1 MRRINSLASAAIFCI
16 IFFTPF
22 FVPTAHSQPR
32 TRPPQPARPPERYVA
47 VLARLAAMTSSPIT
61 AWRAHAADGVP
72 HGEDPALD
80 DSQWT
85 AITLV
90 GGRGAPATP
99 TPGNGHAWYR
109 ASVEIPATV
118 GGHDIRGSRVRLAL
132 RLSNDGRIFFNGAL
146 VAQGDNRTL
155 DPILVA
161 EHAVPGEKIRVAIRT
176 PYHAENGRLTGAQL
190 LIDNPGQPDPGDL
203 RGDILAAEE
212 TAAAFPN
219 GKDDHERQLDAAVK
233 AIDFA
238 ALDRNDQ
245 PAFARSLAAASHGLQ
260 PLRDWM
266 QQFTVKAVGNAH
278 IDMAWLWTWTETVEV
293 VRDTFTTALELMREN
308 PGFTYAQSSVQD
320 YAWLRDKYPA
330 LFDQIRKRV
339 EEGRWELVGGM
350 WVEPDLNMPD
360 GESLVRQLLTGTRF
374 FEKEFNKSTTV
385 GWNPD
390 SFGYN
395 WQLPQIYKRSGFDSF
410 VTQKMSWNETN
421 LFPYKLFWWQSPDGS
436 KVLTY
441 FPHGYNGGISQTQ
454 LAQDVADYAPAD
466 NFPEI
471 MHLYGVGDHGGGP
484 TRQML
489 DEAVRL
495 KEPTTVFPKLEFGT
509 ARGFFDDLEHKIASG
524 DLKPPTWDSE
534 LYLEYHRGCYTT
546 QSETKKQ
553 IRRNEEQLQ
562 NAEKFAALDYLRT
575 GSYPNARF
583 EDIWKRVLFDMFHD
597 IMPGSGIGVNYVD
610 AVNNLDDAR
619 RDSGAILDGAL
630 GDIASRTDTQ
640 GAGIPVV
647 VYNPLSWE
655 RTGAVAIDLHTP
667 PAGQRYEARDSAGQ
681 PLLSQIAAQRSAA
694 QDVTLEVMVKNVP
707 PVGYETIHI
716 VTVPAAR
723 ADSTPLKVAGTAVEN
738 EFFRMK
744 IDPQSGCV
752 TSLVTKADKK
762 ESVAPGGCGGLLQTF
777 VDRPAQQDAWEIKF
791 DEKSWDL
798 KQPESVKVIESGPER
813 AVIRI
818 NDKFQSSSIQR
829 DVIVRA
835 GDPRV
840 EVNLHAD
847 WHENHILLK
856 VGFPSAAQSEKAT
869 FEIPYGTIQRP
880 TTRRNSIEQA
890 QFEVP
895 ALRWGDISN
904 ESQGVSLLNA
914 SKYGYDAKDN
924 VIRISL
930 LRSPNMPAPDNHAA
944 DQGVHDMTY
953 ALYAHGGNW
962 RTGKSMRQGYE
973 LNYPLIALK
982 TDAHAGALPAKHAF
996 ARIEPGNVILT
1007 VMKKAEDDGALI
1019 FRFYEFEGKATAVK
1033 LELPE
1038 KAASATEANLMEKRE
1053 RPIQLAPDG
1062 RSLSLEA
1069 KPYEI
1074 RTIAVTFAPEK

>member
-1 MRRINSLASAAIFCI
+1 MPRIQSLAGTAVFC
-16 IFFTPF
+16 
-22 FVPTAHSQPR
+22 ALALHAQPR
-32 TRPPQPARPPERYVA
+32 ARPPQPIRPPERYA
-47 VLARLAAMTSSPIT
+47 TVLTRLAAMTSTSVT

-72 HGEDPALD
+72 HGEDPALA

-85 AITLV
+85 AITLT
-90 GGRGAPATP
+90 GGRGAAAAPA
-99 TPGNGHAWYR
+99 PGNGHAWYR
-109 ASVEIPATV
+109 ATIEIPATV
-118 GGHDIRGSRVRLAL
+118 GGRDIRGSRVRLAV

-146 VAQGDNRTL
+146 VAQGENRTL
-155 DPILVA
+155 DPILLA
-161 EHAVPGEKIRVAIRT
+161 EHAVPGEKIHVAIRT

-203 RGDILAAEE
+203 RGDIIAAEE

-245 PAFARSLAAASHGLQ
+245 PAFARSLGAASHTLQ

-266 QQFTVKAVGNAH
+266 QQFTVKAVGNSH
-278 IDMAWLWTWTETVEV
+278 IDMAWLWPWTETVEV
-293 VRDTFTTALELMREN
+293 VRDTFTTALELMREY

-330 LFDQIRKRV
+330 LFEQIRKRV

-350 WVEPDLNMPD
+350 WIEPDLNMPD

-374 FEKEFNKSTTV
+374 FEKEFNKSTNI

-421 LFPYKLFWWQSPDGS
+421 LFPYKLFWWQAPDGS

-441 FPHGYNGGISQTQ
+441 FPHGYSGGISQTQ
-454 LAQDVADYAPAD
+454 LAQDVADYVPED
-466 NFPEI
+466 HFPEV

-495 KEPTTVFPKLEFGT
+495 KEPSAVFPKLEFGT
-509 ARGFFDDLEHKIASG
+509 ARGFFDDMERKISSG

-562 NAEKFAALDYLRT
+562 NAEKFAAVDYLRT

-597 IMPGSGIGVNYVD
+597 IMPGSGIGINYVD
-610 AVNNLDDAR
+610 AVNNLNDAR
-619 RDSGAILDGAL
+619 RDSAAILDGAL
-630 GDIASRTDTQ
+630 GDIASRADTL

-655 RTGAVAIDLHTP
+655 RTGAIAIDLHAP
-667 PAGQRYEARDSAGQ
+667 PSGQRYEARDSAGQ
-681 PLLSQIAAQRSAA
+681 PLLSQIAAQRSAT
-694 QDVTLEVMVKNVP
+694 QDVSLEVMVKNVP

-723 ADSTPLKVAGTAVEN
+723 AESSPLKVAGTTVEN
-738 EFFRMK
+738 EFLRMK
-744 IDPQSGCV
+744 IDPQTGCV
-752 TSLVTKADKK
+752 TSLVTKADNR

-813 AVIRI
+813 YVVRI
-818 NDKFQSSSIQR
+818 NDKFQNSTFQR

-835 GDPRV
+835 GEPRI

-847 WHENHILLK
+847 WHENHVLLK

-930 LRSPNMPAPDNHAA
+930 LRSPNMPAPDNHVA
-944 DQGVHDMTY
+944 DQGFHDMTY
-953 ALYAHGGNW
+953 ALYAHTGDW
-962 RTGKSMRQGYE
+962 RTGKTMRQGYE

-982 TDAHAGALPAKHAF
+982 TEAHAGALPAKHAF

-1007 VMKKAEDDGALI
+1007 VMKKAEDDAALI
-1019 FRFYEFEGKATAVK
+1019 FRFYEFEGKAAQVK
-1033 LELPE
+1033 LDLPE

-1053 RPIQLAPDG
+1053 RPIQLAADG
-1062 RSLSLEA
+1062 RSLTLDA

-1074 RTIAVTFAPEK
+1074 RTVAVTFAPEK

>member
-1 MRRINSLASAAIFCI
+1 MASL
-16 IFFTPF
+16 P
-22 FVPTAHSQPR
+22 V
-32 TRPPQPARPPERYVA
+32 
-47 VLARLAAMTSSPIT
+47 T
-61 AWRAHAADGVP
+61 AWRTHSADGVP

-80 DSQWT
+80 DSQWQSV
-85 AITLV
+85 TLS
-90 GGRGAPATP
+90 GGRGAG
-99 TPGNGHAWYR
+99 GNNAAAGHSWYR
-109 ASVEIPATV
+109 TTIEIPSTV
-118 GGHDIRGSRVRLAL
+118 GGRDIRGSRVRLL
-132 RLSNDGRIFFNGAL
+132 VRFSNDGRIFFNGAL
-146 VAQGDNRTL
+146 VAQGDGRTL
-155 DPILVA
+155 DPIPIA
-161 EHAVPGEKIRVAIRT
+161 EHAVPGEKLHVAIRT
-176 PYHAENGRLTGAQL
+176 PYHAESGRLAGAQL
-190 LIDNPGQPDPGDL
+190 LIDRPIDQPSQPDPGSL
-203 RGDILAAEE
+203 RSDIIAAEE

-233 AIDFA
+233 TIDFG

-245 PAFARSLAAASHGLQ
+245 AAFTRSLSASSHALQ

-278 IDMAWLWTWTETVEV
+278 IDMAWLWSWTETVEV
-293 VRDTFTTALELMREN
+293 VRDTFTTALELMREY

-330 LFDQIRKRV
+330 LFNQIRQRV
-339 EEGRWELVGGM
+339 AEGRWELVGGM

-374 FEKEFNKSTTV
+374 FEKEFGKSTTV

-421 LFPYKLFWWQSPDGS
+421 PFPYKLFWWEAPDGS

-441 FPHGYNGGISQTQ
+441 FPHGYNRGIDQDQ
-454 LAQDVADYAPAD
+454 LAQDIADYVPED
-466 NFPEI
+466 HFPEI

-509 ARGFFDDLEHKIASG
+509 ARGFFDDLERKISSG
-524 DLKPPTWDSE
+524 DLKPPTWDNE

-562 NAEKFAALDYLRT
+562 NAEKFAAVDYLRT
-575 GSYPNARF
+575 GSYPNTRI

-597 IMPGSGIGVNYVD
+597 VMPGSGIGVNYVEAVQNLND
-610 AVNNLDDAR
+610 AH
-619 RDSGAILDGAL
+619 RDSGAILNSAL
-630 GDIASRTDTQ
+630 DDIAQRADTQ
-640 GAGIPVV
+640 GAGVPVV
-647 VYNPLSWE
+647 IFNPLSWD
-655 RTGAVAIDLHTP
+655 RTGAVAIGLHAP
-667 PAGQRYEARDSAGQ
+667 PAGQRYEARDSSGQ
-681 PLLSQIAAQRSAA
+681 PLLSQVIGGNAGRPG
-694 QDVTLEVMVKNVP
+694 VTLEVTVKNVP
-707 PVGYETIHI
+707 AVGYETIHI

-723 ADSTPLKVAGTAVEN
+723 QEATPLKIAGTDIEN

-744 IDPQSGCV
+744 VDPQTGCIA
-752 TSLVTKADKK
+752 SLIIKADNK
-762 ESVAPGGCGGLLQTF
+762 ESVAPNGCGGLLQTF
-777 VDRPAQQDAWEIKF
+777 VDRPPQQDAWEIKF
-791 DEKSWDL
+791 DERSWDL
-798 KQPESVKVIESGPER
+798 KQPESVKLIESGPER

-818 NDKFQSSSIQR
+818 ANKFQNSTFER

-847 WHENHILLK
+847 WRENHILLK
-856 VGFPSAAQSEKAT
+856 AGFPSAAQSEKAT

-890 QFEVP
+890 MFEVP
-895 ALRWGDISN
+895 ALRWGDISDT
-904 ESQGVSLLNA
+904 SQGVSLLNA

-924 VIRISL
+924 IIRLSL
-930 LRSPNMPAPDNHAA
+930 LRSPNMPAPDNHVA

-953 ALYAHGGNW
+953 AFYAHSGDWRAGN
-962 RTGKSMRQGYE
+962 TMRQGYE
-973 LNYPLIALK
+973 LNYPLIAVK
-982 TDAHAGALPAKHAF
+982 AEAHAGALPAKHAF
-996 ARIEPGNVILT
+996 ARIEPANVILT
-1007 VMKKAEDDGALI
+1007 VMKKAEDDSALI
-1019 FRFYEFEGKATAVK
+1019 FRFYEFEGKPAQVK
-1033 LELPE
+1033 LELPG
-1038 KAASATEANLMEKRE
+1038 KAAGATEANLMEKRE
-1053 RPIQLAPDG
+1053 HSVPLAADG
-1062 RSLSLEA
+1062 RSLTLQTR
-1069 KPYEI
+1069 PYEI
-1074 RTIAVTFAPEK
+1074 RSVAVTFAPEK

>member
-1 MRRINSLASAAIFCI
+1 MPRRTPHPAAAICCLLAALA
-16 IFFTPF
+16 PSL
-22 FVPTAHSQPR
+22 PAQPR
-32 TRPPQPARPPERYVA
+32 GRTQPTRPPERYA
-47 VLARLAAMTSSPIT
+47 TVLARLAAMTTTPVTS
-61 AWRAHAADGVP
+61 WRTHSADGVP

-85 AITLV
+85 PLTLS
-90 GGRGAPATP
+90 GGRGGGGGNNAAA
-99 TPGNGHAWYR
+99 PGNGHAWYR
-109 ASVEIPATV
+109 TTIEIPATV
-118 GGHDIRGSRVRLAL
+118 GGRDIRGSRVRLAV
-132 RLSNDGRIFFNGAL
+132 RIQNDGRIFFNGAL
-146 VAQGDNRTL
+146 AAQGDNRTL
-155 DPILVA
+155 DPILIT
-161 EHAVPGEKIRVAIRT
+161 EKAVPGEKVRVAIRT
-176 PYHAENGRLTGAQL
+176 PYHAETGRLTGAQL

-203 RGDILAAEE
+203 RGDIVAAEE
-212 TAAAFPN
+212 TASAFPN

-238 ALDRNDQ
+238 ALDRGDQ
-245 PAFARSLAAASHGLQ
+245 PAFARSLVAASHGLQ

-278 IDMAWLWTWTETVEV
+278 IDMAWLWSWTETVEV
-293 VRDTFTTALELMREN
+293 VRDTFTTALELMREY

-374 FEKEFNKSTTV
+374 FEKEFGKSTTV

-390 SFGYN
+390 TFGYN
-395 WQLPQIYKRSGFDSF
+395 WQLPQIYKRAGFDSF

-421 LFPYKLFWWQSPDGS
+421 QFPYKLFWWQAPDGS

-441 FPHGYNGGISQTQ
+441 FPHGYSRGIDQAQ
-454 LAQDVADYAPAD
+454 LAEDISTYVPEDK
-466 NFPEI
+466 FPEI
-471 MHLYGVGDHGGGP
+471 MHIYGVGDHGGGP

-489 DEAVRL
+489 DEALRL
-495 KEPTTVFPKLEFGT
+495 KQPNTVFPKLEFGT
-509 ARGFFDDLEHKIASG
+509 ARGFFDDLGHKIDSG
-524 DLKPPTWDSE
+524 DLKPPTWDNE

-553 IRRNEEQLQ
+553 IRLNEEQLQ
-562 NAEKFAALDYLRT
+562 NAEKFAAVNYLRT

-583 EDIWKRVLFDMFHD
+583 EEIWKRVLFDMFHD
-597 IMPGSGIGVNYVD
+597 IMPGSGIAVNYVEALQNLSD
-610 AVNNLDDAR
+610 AH

-630 GDIASRTDTQ
+630 GDIASRVDTQ

-655 RTGAVAIDLHTP
+655 RTAAVSVDLHAP

-681 PLLSQIAAQRSAA
+681 PLLSQIISQRPAT
-694 QDVTLEVMVKNVP
+694 QDVTLEVMAKNVP

-716 VTVPAAR
+716 VAVPTAR
-723 ADSTPLKVAGTAVEN
+723 AQTTPLKVAGTSIEN

-744 IDPQSGCV
+744 IDPQTGCV
-752 TSLVTKADKK
+752 TSLVTKADGK

-798 KQPESVKVIESGPER
+798 KQPQSVKVVENGPER
-813 AVIRI
+813 AVVHIT
-818 NDKFQSSSIQR
+818 DKFQNSTFDR

-835 GDPRV
+835 GEPRV
-840 EVNLHAD
+840 DVNLHAD

-890 QFEVP
+890 MFEVP
-895 ALRWGDISN
+895 ALRWADISN
-904 ESQGVSLLNA
+904 ESQGASLLNA

-930 LRSPNMPAPDNHAA
+930 LRSPNMPAPDNHVA
-944 DQGVHDMTY
+944 DQGAHDMTY
-953 ALYAHGGNW
+953 ALYAHSGDW
-962 RTGKSMRQGYE
+962 RAGKTMRQGYE

-982 TDAHAGALPAKHAF
+982 TEAHAGALPAKHAF
-996 ARIEPGNVILT
+996 ARIDPGNVVLT
-1007 VMKKAEDDGALI
+1007 VMKKAEDDAAVI
-1019 FRFYEFEGKATAVK
+1019 FRFYEFEGKPAQVK
-1033 LELPE
+1033 LDLPE
-1038 KAASATEANLMEKRE
+1038 KAAKATEANLMEKRE
-1053 RPIQLAPDG
+1053 GAVQLAADG
-1062 RSLSLEA
+1062 RSLTLAA

-1074 RTIAVTFAPEK
+1074 RTVAVTFAPEK

>member
-1 MRRINSLASAAIFCI
+1 MRFWKAAGLLALASLAFG
-16 IFFTPF
+16 
-22 FVPTAHSQPR
+22 QPR
-32 TRPPQPARPPERYVA
+32 TRPQQQRPPERYGP
-47 VLARLAAMTSSPIT
+47 VLTRLAAMTMAPVT
-61 AWRAHAADGVP
+61 AWKAHAADGVP
-72 HGEDPALD
+72 HGEDPTLD

-85 AITLV
+85 AITLGG
-90 GGRGAPATP
+90 GGRGAANPGPGA
-99 TPGNGHAWYR
+99 PGNGHAWYR
-109 ASVEIPATV
+109 TTVEIPATV
-118 GGHDIRGSRVRLAL
+118 GGREVRGARVRLL
-132 RLSNDGRIFFNGAL
+132 VRFSNDGRIFFNGAL
-146 VAQGDNRTL
+146 AAQGDGRTL
-155 DPILVA
+155 DPILIA
-161 EHAVPGEKIRVAIRT
+161 EHAAPGDKIHIAIRT

-190 LIDNPGQPDPGDL
+190 LIDRPGQPDAGAL
-203 RGDILAAEE
+203 RTDIIAAEE
-212 TAAAFPN
+212 IARAFPD

-245 PAFARSLAAASHGLQ
+245 AAFTRSLAASNHALQ

-266 QQFTVKAVGNAH
+266 QQFQIKAVGNAH
-278 IDMAWLWTWTETVEV
+278 IDMAWLWSWTETVEV
-293 VRDTFTTALELMREN
+293 VRDTFTTALELMREY
-308 PGFTYAQSSVQD
+308 PSFTFAQSSVQD

-330 LFDQIRKRV
+330 LFEQIKQRV
-339 EEGRWELVGGM
+339 NEGRWELVGGM

-374 FEKEFNKSTTV
+374 FEKEFGKSTTI

-395 WQLPQIYKRSGFDSF
+395 WQLPQIYRRSGFDSF

-421 LFPYKLFWWQSPDGS
+421 LFPFKLFWWQAPDGS

-441 FPHGYNGGISQTQ
+441 FPHGYNRGIDQTQ
-454 LAQDVADYAPAD
+454 LAEDVAEYVPEDHAP
-466 NFPEI
+466 EL

-495 KEPTTVFPKLEFGT
+495 KQPDAIFPKLDFGT
-509 ARGFFDDLEHKIASG
+509 ARGFFNDLEAKIESG
-524 DLKPPTWDSE
+524 ALKPPTWNNE

-562 NAEKFAALDYLRT
+562 TAEKFAAIDYLRT
-575 GSYPNARF
+575 GAYPNARF
-583 EDIWKRVLFDMFHD
+583 EEIWKRVLFDMFHD
-597 IMPGSGIGVNYVD
+597 VMPGSGIGVNYEE
-610 AVNNLDDAR
+610 AIANLNDAR
-619 RDSGAILDGAL
+619 RDSGAILESAL
-630 GDIASRTDTQ
+630 DHIADRVSTQ

-655 RTGAVAIDLHTP
+655 RTGPVTVELHAP

-681 PLLSQIAAQRSAA
+681 LLLSQITGKHPADDS
-694 QDVTLEVMVKNVP
+694 VSLEVMVKGVP
-707 PVGYETIHI
+707 AVGYETIH
-716 VTVPAAR
+716 VAAVPAAR
-723 ADSTPLKVAGTAVEN
+723 PEASTLKVAGTTVEN

-744 IDPQSGCV
+744 IDPKTGCV
-752 TSLVTKADKK
+752 TSLVNKADGK
-762 ESVAPGGCGGLLQTF
+762 ESVAANGCGGLLQTF

-813 AVIRI
+813 AVIHI
-818 NDKFQSSSIQR
+818 SDKFQSSTFDR

-835 GDPRV
+835 GSPRV
-840 EVNLHAD
+840 DVDLHAD

-856 VGFPSAAQSEKAT
+856 VGFPSAASSDKAT
-869 FEIPYGTIQRP
+869 YEIPYGTIERP
-880 TTRRNSIEQA
+880 TTRRNPIEQA
-890 QFEVP
+890 MFEVP
-895 ALRWGDISN
+895 AMRWGDISN
-904 ESQGVSLLNA
+904 ETQGVSLLNA

-930 LRSPNMPAPDNHAA
+930 LRSPNMPAPDNHVA

-953 ALYAHGGNW
+953 ALYAHAGDWRAGG
-962 RTGKSMRQGYE
+962 TMRQGYE

-982 TDAHAGALPAKHAF
+982 TEAHAGALPAKRSF
-996 ARIEPGNVILT
+996 ARIGPGNVILT

-1019 FRFYEFEGKATAVK
+1019 FRFYEFEGKSAQVK

-1038 KAASATEANLMEKRE
+1038 KASRATEANLMEKRE
-1053 RPIQLAPDG
+1053 TPVALSADG

-1069 KPYEI
+1069 RPYEI
-1074 RTIAVTFAPEK
+1074 RTVAVTFAGK

>member
-1 MRRINSLASAAIFCI
+1 MPRIRSLATVAIFC
-16 IFFTPF
+16 
-22 FVPTAHSQPR
+22 ALGLYAQPR
-32 TRPPQPARPPERYVA
+32 NRAAQPARPAERYA
-47 VLARLAAMTSSPIT
+47 TVLSRLAAMTSVPVT
-61 AWRAHAADGVP
+61 AWRAHSADGVP
-72 HGEDPALD
+72 HGEDAALD
-80 DSQWT
+80 DSRWT
-85 AITLV
+85 TVTLT
-90 GGRGAPATP
+90 GGRGAAAGP

-109 ASVEIPATV
+109 TTVEIPATV
-118 GGHDIRGSRVRLAL
+118 GGRDIRGSRVRLAV
-132 RLSNDGRIFFNGAL
+132 RLSNDGRIFFNGGL
-146 VAQGDNRTL
+146 VAQGENRTL
-155 DPILVA
+155 DPIVLS
-161 EHAVPGEKIRVAIRT
+161 EHAVPGERIRVAIRT
-176 PYHAENGRLTGAQL
+176 PYHAENGRLNGAQL

-203 RGDILAAEE
+203 RGDIIAAEE

-245 PAFARSLAAASHGLQ
+245 PGFARSLVEATRALQ

-266 QQFTVKAVGNAH
+266 QQFTVKAVGNSH
-278 IDMAWLWTWTETVEV
+278 IDMAWLWPWTETVEV
-293 VRDTFTTALELMREN
+293 VRDTFTTALELMREY

-330 LFDQIRKRV
+330 LFEQIRKRV

-374 FEKEFNKSTTV
+374 FQKEFGKSTTI

-421 LFPYKLFWWQSPDGS
+421 LFPYKLFWWQAPDGS

-441 FPHGYNGGISQTQ
+441 FPHGYSRGIDQDQ
-454 LAQDVADYAPAD
+454 LAQDIADYVPED
-466 NFPEI
+466 HFPEI

-489 DEAVRL
+489 DEAVHL
-495 KEPTTVFPKLEFGT
+495 KEPAAVFPKLEFGT
-509 ARGFFDDLEHKIASG
+509 ARGFFDDLERKISGG

-562 NAEKFAALDYLRT
+562 NAEKFAAADYLRT

-597 IMPGSGIGVNYVD
+597 VMPGSGIGVNYVD
-610 AVNNLDDAR
+610 ALNNLDDAR

-630 GDIASRTDTQ
+630 GDIASRADTQ
-640 GAGIPVV
+640 GAGVAVV

-655 RTGAVAIDLHTP
+655 RTDAITVDLHAP

-681 PLLSQIAAQRSAA
+681 PLLSQIAAQHSAT
-694 QDVTLEVMVKNVP
+694 QDVSLEVMVKNVP

-716 VTVPAAR
+716 VTVPAGR
-723 ADSTPLKVAGTAVEN
+723 AENSPLKVAGTTIEN
-738 EFFRMK
+738 EFLRMK
-744 IDPQSGCV
+744 VDPHTGCV
-752 TSLVTKADKK
+752 TSLVTKAVNR

-798 KQPESVKVIESGPER
+798 KQPESVRVIENGPER
-813 AVIRI
+813 AVVRI
-818 NDKFQSSSIQR
+818 NDKFQSSSFQR

-835 GDPRV
+835 GEPRV

-847 WHENHILLK
+847 WRENHILLK
-856 VGFPSAAQSEKAT
+856 AGFPSAAQSEKAT

-924 VIRISL
+924 VIRLSL
-930 LRSPNMPAPDNHAA
+930 LRSPNMPAPDNRVA
-944 DQGVHDMTY
+944 DQGEHDMTY
-953 ALYAHGGNW
+953 AFYAHAGDW
-962 RTGKSMRQGYE
+962 RAGKTMRQGYE

-982 TDAHAGALPAKHAF
+982 TEAHAGALPAKHAF

-1019 FRFYEFEGKATAVK
+1019 FRFYEFEGKGAQVK

-1038 KAASATEANLMEKRE
+1038 KAMRATEANLMEKRE
-1053 RPIQLAPDG
+1053 GPVQLAADG
-1062 RSLSLEA
+1062 RSLTLGA

-1074 RTIAVTFAPEK
+1074 RTVAVTFGSGK

>member
-1 MRRINSLASAAIFCI
+1 
-16 IFFTPF
+16 
-22 FVPTAHSQPR
+22 
-32 TRPPQPARPPERYVA
+32 
-47 VLARLAAMTSSPIT
+47 MTSTSVT

-85 AITLV
+85 AVTLT
-90 GGRGAPATP
+90 GGRGGGGAA
-99 TPGNGHAWYR
+99 PGNGHAWYR
-109 ASVEIPATV
+109 TTIEIPATV
-118 GGHDIRGSRVRLAL
+118 GGRDIRGSRVRLAI
-132 RLSNDGRIFFNGAL
+132 RLANDGRIFFNGAL
-146 VAQGDNRTL
+146 VAQGDSRTL
-155 DPILVA
+155 DPILLA
-161 EHAVPGEKIRVAIRT
+161 EHAVPGEKIRVAVRT
-176 PYHAENGRLTGAQL
+176 PYHAENGRLAGAQL

-219 GKDDHERQLDAAVK
+219 GKDDHERQLAAAVK

-238 ALDRNDQ
+238 SLDRNDQ
-245 PAFARSLAAASHGLQ
+245 PAFARSLGAASHALQ

-278 IDMAWLWTWTETVEV
+278 IDMAWLWPWTETVEV
-293 VRDTFTTALELMREN
+293 VRDTFTTALELMREY

-374 FEKEFNKSTTV
+374 FEKEFHKSTNV

-410 VTQKMSWNETN
+410 ITQKMSWNETN

-454 LAQDVADYAPAD
+454 LAQDIADYVPAD

-495 KEPTTVFPKLEFGT
+495 KEPATAFPKLEFGT
-509 ARGFFDDLEHKIASG
+509 ARGFFDDLQRKITSG
-524 DLKPPTWDSE
+524 DLKPPTWDNE

-562 NAEKFAALDYLRT
+562 NAEKFAAVDYLRT
-575 GSYPNARF
+575 GSYPNSRF

-610 AVNNLDDAR
+610 AVNNLNDAG
-619 RDSGAILDGAL
+619 RDSGAILDSAL
-630 GDIASRTDTQ
+630 GDIAARADTQ

-655 RTGAVAIDLHTP
+655 RNGAVAIDLHMP
-667 PAGQRYEARDSAGQ
+667 PTGQRYEARDSAGQ
-681 PLLSQIAAQRSAA
+681 PLLSQVTAKGAATQG
-694 QDVTLEVMVKNVP
+694 VTLEVMVKNVP

-723 ADSTPLKVAGTAVEN
+723 AETTPLKVAGTAFEN

-744 IDPQSGCV
+744 IDTQTGCV
-752 TSLVTKADKK
+752 TSLVNKADNK

-791 DEKSWDL
+791 DEKNWDL

-818 NDKFQSSSIQR
+818 NDKFQSSSFQR

-840 EVNLHAD
+840 EVNLRAD

-869 FEIPYGTIQRP
+869 FEIPYGAIERP

-904 ESQGVSLLNA
+904 EAQGVSLLNA

-930 LRSPNMPAPDNHAA
+930 LRSPNMPAPDNHVA

-953 ALYAHGGNW
+953 ALYAHGGDW
-962 RTGKSMRQGYE
+962 RAGKSMRQGYE

-982 TDAHAGALPAKHAF
+982 TEAHAGALPAKHAF

-1019 FRFYEFEGKATAVK
+1019 FRFYEFEGKPAAVK

-1038 KAASATEANLMEKRE
+1038 KAASAAEANLMEKRE
-1053 RPIQLAPDG
+1053 HPIRLAADG
-1062 RSLSLEA
+1062 RSLSLET

-1074 RTIAVTFAPEK
+1074 RTVAVTFAPEK

>member
-1 MRRINSLASAAIFCI
+1 MPRIQSLAGAVIFC
-16 IFFTPF
+16 
-22 FVPTAHSQPR
+22 ALALHAQPR
-32 TRPPQPARPPERYVA
+32 TRPPQPTRPPERYA
-47 VLARLAAMTSSPIT
+47 TVLARLAAMTSTPVT
-61 AWRAHAADGVP
+61 AWRTHAADGVP

-85 AITLV
+85 TVTLT
-90 GGRGAPATP
+90 GGRGAGGAPV
-99 TPGNGHAWYR
+99 PGNGHAWYR
-109 ASVEIPATV
+109 TTIEIPITA
-118 GGHDIRGSRVRLAL
+118 GGREIRGSRVRLAV

-146 VAQGDNRTL
+146 TAQGESRTL
-155 DPILVA
+155 DPILLT
-161 EHAVPGEKIRVAIRT
+161 EHAVPGEKIHVAIRT
-176 PYHAENGRLTGAQL
+176 PYHAENGRLSGAQL

-203 RGDILAAEE
+203 RGDIVAAEE

-245 PAFARSLAAASHGLQ
+245 PAFARSLATASRDLQ

-266 QQFTVKAVGNAH
+266 QQFTVKAVGNSH
-278 IDMAWLWTWTETVEV
+278 IDMAWLWPWTETVEV
-293 VRDTFTTALELMREN
+293 VRDTFTTALELMREY

-330 LFDQIRKRV
+330 LFEQIRKRV

-374 FEKEFNKSTTV
+374 FEKEFHKPTTI

-421 LFPYKLFWWQSPDGS
+421 LFPYRLFWWQAPDGS

-441 FPHGYNGGISQTQ
+441 FPHGYSGGISQAQ
-454 LAQDVADYAPAD
+454 LAQDVADYVPAD
-466 NFPEI
+466 KFPEI

-495 KEPTTVFPKLEFGT
+495 KEPGAVFPKLEFGT
-509 ARGFFDDLEHKIASG
+509 ARGFFDDMERKISSG

-562 NAEKFAALDYLRT
+562 NAEKFAAIDYLRT

-597 IMPGSGIGVNYVD
+597 IMPGSGIGINYTD
-610 AVNNLDDAR
+610 AINNLDDAR

-630 GDIASRTDTQ
+630 GDIAARANTQ

-655 RTGAVAIDLHTP
+655 RSGAIAIDLHMP
-667 PAGQRYEARDSAGQ
+667 PPGQRYEARDSAGQ
-681 PLLSQIAAQRSAA
+681 PLLSQIANQESAT
-694 QDVTLEVMVKNVP
+694 QEISLEVMVKNVP

-716 VTVPAAR
+716 ATVPAAR
-723 ADSTPLKVAGTAVEN
+723 AEISSLKVAGTTVEN

-744 IDPQSGCV
+744 LDPQTGCV
-752 TSLVTKADKK
+752 TSLVSKADNR
-762 ESVAPGGCGGLLQTF
+762 ESVATGGCGGLLQTF

-818 NDKFQSSSIQR
+818 NDKFQNSTFQR

-856 VGFPSAAQSEKAT
+856 AGFPSAAQSEKAT

-904 ESQGVSLLNA
+904 ESHGVSLLNA

-924 VIRISL
+924 VIRLSL
-930 LRSPNMPAPDNHAA
+930 LRSPNMPAPDNHVA
-944 DQGVHDMTY
+944 DQGVHDMIY
-953 ALYAHGGNW
+953 ALYAHTGDWREGN
-962 RTGKSMRQGYE
+962 TMRQGYE

-982 TDAHAGALPAKHAF
+982 TEAHAGALPAKHAF

-1007 VMKKAEDDGALI
+1007 VMKKAEDDAALI
-1019 FRFYEFEGKATAVK
+1019 FRFYEFEGKAAQVK

-1038 KAASATEANLMEKRE
+1038 KAANATEANLMEKRE
-1053 RPIQLAPDG
+1053 RPIQLGADG
-1062 RSLSLEA
+1062 RSLTLDA

-1074 RTIAVTFAPEK
+1074 RTVAVTFAPGK

>member
-1 MRRINSLASAAIFCI
+1 
-16 IFFTPF
+16 
-22 FVPTAHSQPR
+22 
-32 TRPPQPARPPERYVA
+32 
-47 VLARLAAMTSSPIT
+47 MTSTPIT

-72 HGEDPALD
+72 HGEDPTLD

-85 AITLV
+85 AVTLA
-90 GGRGAPATP
+90 GGRGAGG
-99 TPGNGHAWYR
+99 PGAGGGHAWYR
-109 ASVEIPATV
+109 ATVEIPATV
-118 GGHDIRGSRVRLAL
+118 GGLAIRGSRVRLAV

-146 VAQGDNRTL
+146 AAQGDNRTL
-155 DPILVA
+155 DPILIS
-161 EHAVPGEKIRVAIRT
+161 EHAVPGEKVRVAIRT

-190 LIDNPGQPDPGDL
+190 LIDNPGQPGPGDL

-233 AIDFA
+233 AIDFG

-245 PAFARSLAAASHGLQ
+245 PAFARSLASASHALQ

-278 IDMAWLWTWTETVEV
+278 IDMAWLWPWTETVEV
-293 VRDTFTTALELMREN
+293 VRDTFTTALELMREY

-339 EEGRWELVGGM
+339 QEGRWELVGGM

-395 WQLPQIYKRSGFDSF
+395 WQLPQIYRRSGFDSF
-410 VTQKMSWNETN
+410 VTQKMSWNENN

-441 FPHGYNGGISQTQ
+441 FPHGYNGGIGQAQ

-489 DEAVRL
+489 DEALRL
-495 KEPTTVFPKLEFGT
+495 KEPSTVFPKFEFGT
-509 ARGFFDDLEHKIASG
+509 ARGFFEDLERKIESG
-524 DLKPPTWDSE
+524 DLKPPTWDNE

-546 QSETKKQ
+546 QSETKRQ

-562 NAEKFAALDYLRT
+562 NAEKFAAVDYLRT

-583 EDIWKRVLFDMFHD
+583 EEIWKRVLFDMFHD

-610 AVNNLDDAR
+610 AVNNLNDAR
-619 RDSGAILDGAL
+619 RDSSAILDSAL
-630 GDIASRTDTQ
+630 GDVASRADTQ
-640 GAGIPVV
+640 GGGIPVV

-655 RTGAVAIDLHTP
+655 RGGAVAINLHTP

-681 PLLSQIAAQRSAA
+681 PLLSQIAEQRSAT
-694 QDVTLEVMVKNVP
+694 QDVTLEVMLKNVP

-716 VTVPAAR
+716 ITVPAAR
-723 ADSTPLKVAGTAVEN
+723 AEPTPLKVAGTAIEN

-744 IDPQSGCV
+744 LDPQSGCV
-752 TSLVTKADKK
+752 TSLITKVDNK

-818 NDKFQSSSIQR
+818 NDKFQSSSFQR

-930 LRSPNMPAPDNHAA
+930 LRSPNMPAPDNHVA

-953 ALYAHGGNW
+953 ALYAHSGDW
-962 RTGKSMRQGYE
+962 RAGKSMRQGYE

-982 TDAHAGALPAKHAF
+982 TEAHAGALPAKHAF

-1019 FRFYEFEGKATAVK
+1019 FRFYEFEGKAAAVK

-1053 RPIQLAPDG
+1053 RSIQLAADG
-1062 RSLSLEA
+1062 RSLSLET

-1074 RTIAVTFAPEK
+1074 RTVAVTFAAGK

>member
-1 MRRINSLASAAIFCI
+1 MPRIKSLAGASIFCAL
-16 IFFTPF
+16 
-22 FVPTAHSQPR
+22 VLHAQPR
-32 TRPPQPARPPERYVA
+32 TRPPQPVRPPERYA
-47 VLARLAAMTSSPIT
+47 TVLARLAAMTSTNVT
-61 AWRAHAADGVP
+61 AWHAHAADGVP
-72 HGEDPALD
+72 HGEDPTLD

-85 AITLV
+85 AVTLT
-90 GGRGAPATP
+90 GGRGGGAAPA
-99 TPGNGHAWYR
+99 PGNGHAWYR
-109 ASVEIPATV
+109 TTIEIPATV
-118 GGHDIRGSRVRLAL
+118 GGRDIRGSRVRLAV

-146 VAQGDNRTL
+146 AAQGDNRTL
-155 DPILVA
+155 DPILVTERA
-161 EHAVPGEKIRVAIRT
+161 IPGEKIRVAIRT

-245 PAFARSLAAASHGLQ
+245 PAFARSLGAASHALQ

-278 IDMAWLWTWTETVEV
+278 IDMAWLWSWTETVEV
-293 VRDTFTTALELMREN
+293 VRDTFTTALELMREY

-421 LFPYKLFWWQSPDGS
+421 LFPYKLFWWQAPDGS

-454 LAQDVADYAPAD
+454 LAQDVADYVPAD
-466 NFPEI
+466 NAPEI

-489 DEAVRL
+489 DEALRL

-509 ARGFFDDLEHKIASG
+509 ARGFFDDLQRKISSG
-524 DLKPPTWDSE
+524 DLKPPTWDNE

-562 NAEKFAALDYLRT
+562 NAEKFAAVDYLRS

-583 EDIWKRVLFDMFHD
+583 EEIWKRVLFDMFHD
-597 IMPGSGIGVNYVD
+597 IMPGSGIAVNYVD

-619 RDSGAILDGAL
+619 RDSAAILNGAL
-630 GDIASRTDTQ
+630 GDIASRADTQ

-655 RTGAVAIDLHTP
+655 RTGAIAIDLHTP

-681 PLLSQIAAQRSAA
+681 PLLSQIAAQHPAT
-694 QDVTLEVMVKNVP
+694 QDVSLEVMVKNVP

-723 ADSTPLKVAGTAVEN
+723 AEVSPLKVAGTTVEN
-738 EFFRMK
+738 EFLRMK
-744 IDPQSGCV
+744 IDPQTGCV
-752 TSLVTKADKK
+752 TSLVTKADNK

-813 AVIRI
+813 FVVRI
-818 NDKFQSSSIQR
+818 NDKFQNSTFQR

-835 GDPRV
+835 GEPRV

-847 WHENHILLK
+847 WHENHVLLK

-880 TTRRNSIEQA
+880 TTRRNSVEQA

-924 VIRISL
+924 TIRISL
-930 LRSPNMPAPDNHAA
+930 LRSPNMPAPDNHVA

-953 ALYAHGGNW
+953 ALYAHTGDW
-962 RTGKSMRQGYE
+962 RTGKTMRQGYE
-973 LNYPLIALK
+973 LNYPLIAMK
-982 TDAHAGALPAKHAF
+982 TEAHAGALPAKHAF

-1007 VMKKAEDDGALI
+1007 VMKKAEDDAALI
-1019 FRFYEFEGKATAVK
+1019 FRFYEFEGKPAQVK
-1033 LELPE
+1033 LDLPE

-1053 RPIQLAPDG
+1053 RPIQLAADG
-1062 RSLSLEA
+1062 RSLTLDA

-1074 RTIAVTFAPEK
+1074 RTVAVTFAPEK